1 MESAEHRFFRS
12 IGYSIVT
19 SNLDPP
25 IGWPRV
31 HTSFDFKKPLRFE
44 DEIEIHLLVAELR
57 SKAIT
62 YQFRFNKL
70 NGNDRELAATG
81 KLTVV
86 CVSRG
91 ATMANESLRHPGG
104 DRVEN
109 RGRTGRVARI
119 LSRGQSAGHR
129 VWRHANRGPVR
140 TGGRSAARGVRPG
153 QPPVTQRPP
162 TRRSS
167 PQDRQGD

>member
-1 MESAEHRFFRS
+1 MAHEFKFVRTVEFSETDMAGIVHFSNYCKYMESAEHRFFQS
-12 IGYSIVT
+12 IGFSIVT

-62 YQFRFNKL
+62 YHFRFNKL

-86 CVSRG
+86 CVSRTDDG
-91 ATMANESLRHPGG
+91 EMKACNIPEAIASKIELAPAELLES
-104 DRVEN
+104 
-109 RGRTGRVARI
+109 
-119 LSRGQSAGHR
+119 
-129 VWRHANRGPVR
+129 
-140 TGGRSAARGVRPG
+140 
-153 QPPVTQRPP
+153 
-162 TRRSS
+162 
-167 PQDRQGD
+167 